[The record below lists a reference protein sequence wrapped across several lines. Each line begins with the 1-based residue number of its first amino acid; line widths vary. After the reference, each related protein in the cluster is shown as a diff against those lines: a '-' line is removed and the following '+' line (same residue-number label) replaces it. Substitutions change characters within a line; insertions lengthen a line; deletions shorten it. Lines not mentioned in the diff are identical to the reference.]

1 MNSDILLSMDE
12 QRVTLLVLLDV
23 SAAFDTVNHQ
33 VLLKRLE
40 SCFGITKTALSW
52 FKSYLDED
60 LRESV
65 LKDAALRTL
74 IYLIVFLKVLALAL
88 IVYNLR

>member
-23 SAAFDTVNHQ
+23 TAAFDTVNHQ
-33 VLLKRLE
+33 VLLMRLE
-40 SCFGITKTALSW
+40 SCFGIYKTALCY
-52 FKSYLDED
+52 FKSYLNED

-65 LKDAALRTL
+65 LKDTALRTL
-74 IYLIVFLKVLALAL
+74 IYLRPDKA
-88 IVYNLR
+88 